1 MKKIIQLTICIAVA
15 TIAILAFNSCES
27 NTYEEISK
35 ITNPTYEANIKS
47 IFTSNCTSCH
57 SESGTQQSPYLTT
70 YEEVKDGIEN
80 GVVLCIIDNP
90 EDCFYSDIMPP
101 TGRMPQTTLDLIKL
115 WQTNGYIN
123 Q

>member
-1 MKKIIQLTICIAVA
+1 MRKIIQLTLSITVI
-15 TIAILAFNSCES
+15 TIAIITFNSCDS
-27 NTYEEISK
+27 NTYEEVSK

-47 IFTSNCTSCH
+47 IFSSNCTSCH

-70 YEEVKDGIEN
+70 YAEVKDGIEN

-90 EDCFYSDIMPP
+90 EACFYSNIMPP
-101 TGRMPQTTLDLIKL
+101 AGRMPQTTIDLIKL
-115 WQTNGYIN
+115 WQTNGYIE

>member
-1 MKKIIQLTICIAVA
+1 MKKTIQLILFIAVV
-15 TIAILAFNSCES
+15 TISISALNSCDS
-27 NTYEEISK
+27 GTYEEISK
-35 ITNPTYEANIKS
+35 ITNPTYEANMKS

-57 SESGTQQSPYLTT
+57 SENGTQQSPYLTT
-70 YEEVKDGIEN
+70 YVEVKDGIEN

-101 TGRMPQTTLDLIKL
+101 AGRMPQTTIDLIKL
-115 WQTNGYIN
+115 WQTNGYVE